1 MSDTV
6 QKGATLAEE
15 LRDMENPDKVILS
28 AVPENKKK
36 EVEEALMV
44 IRGEMYSGPIPP
56 PEALARYEEI
66 QSGAADRI
74 IKMAEK
80 QQEHRMSLETK
91 AIGGQ
96 IDQSKRGQIFGFI
109 VILLCISVAVFFAV
123 AFGMTTFAEIFLTVT
138 MVILVTLFI
147 TGKNVMRK
155 DLKEKSKD
163 QEK

>member
-15 LRDMENPDKVILS
+15 LRDVENPDKVILS

>member
-15 LRDMENPDKVILS
+15 LRDVENPDKVILS

-36 EVEEALMV
+36 EVKEALMV

-66 QSGAADRI
+66 QPGAADRI

-80 QQEHRMSLETK
+80 
-91 AIGGQ
+91 
-96 IDQSKRGQIFGFI
+96 
-109 VILLCISVAVFFAV
+109 
-123 AFGMTTFAEIFLTVT
+123 
-138 MVILVTLFI
+138 
-147 TGKNVMRK
+147 
-155 DLKEKSKD
+155 
-163 QEK
+163 

>member
-15 LRDMENPDKVILS
+15 LRDVENPDKVILS

-36 EVEEALMV
+36 EVKEALMV

-66 QSGAADRI
+66 QPGAADRI

-96 IDQSKRGQIFGFI
+96 IDQSKRGQIFWFY
-109 VILLCISVAVFFAV
+109 CN
-123 AFGMTTFAEIFLTVT
+123 TFVYWCRSIFCGS
-138 MVILVTLFI
+138 I
-147 TGKNVMRK
+147 
-155 DLKEKSKD
+155 
-163 QEK
+163 